1 MTTLP
6 TPLIRADELLARV
19 GAVCVLD
26 ARFDLARPDAGA
38 EAFLAGHLPG
48 AQYVHL
54 DRELSA
60 KGDVPALCGGRH
72 PLPTREH
79 FAATVARLGITPATP
94 VVVYDAQGGMF
105 AARVWWMLRW
115 IGHEAAAVLDGGV
128 AAWTAVGGALETG
141 ETESTAPAAAYPLSS
156 EAGQRVI
163 TADALQAQL
172 GRLTLID
179 ARAPE
184 RYRGDVEPLDPVAGH
199 IPGAVNRPFSANLDA
214 DGRFQAPETLRAAF
228 APLLGTGEI
237 VHQCGS
243 GVTACHNLLAM
254 EIAGLPAATLYAGS
268 WSEWC
273 HDGRRPVA
281 RG

>member
-6 TPLIRADELLARV
+6 TPLIRADALRALA

-54 DRELSA
+54 DRDLSA

-79 FAATVARLGITPATP
+79 VAATVARLGITPDTP
-94 VVVYDAQGGMF
+94 VVVCDAQGGMF

-115 IGHEAAAVLDGGV
+115 IGHTAVAVLDGGV
-128 AAWTAVGGALETG
+128 AAWTAAGGTLETG
-141 ETESTAPAAAYPLSS
+141 AAQPPAPAAAYPLSP
-156 EAGQRVI
+156 EPGRRVI

-172 GRLTLID
+172 GRVTLID

-184 RYRGDVEPLDPVAGH
+184 RYRGDIEPLDPVAGH
-199 IPGAVNRPFSANLDA
+199 IPGALNRPFSANLGA
-214 DGRFQAPETLRAAF
+214 DGRFQSPETLRAAF
-228 APLLGTGEI
+228 APLLGAGEV

-243 GVTACHNLLAM
+243 GVTACHTLLAM
-254 EIAGLPAATLYAGS
+254 EIAGLPAGTLYAGS

-273 HDGRRPVA
+273 RDGRRPVA